1 MLTNLDQRCIF
12 LCVLLGLS
20 PAAMAT
26 DEDGSAK
33 TVTAEK
39 ATKERDTVETE
50 NRAAVDSAEAVAE
63 KLVPTILST
72 VSADEVCKDIGNKLG
87 SVSVNECQ
95 RQQMA
100 VTEGV
105 SVNGTPILIKTY
117 PPLEQREPR
126 GKVLLIGGIHGDEY
140 SSVSVVFKWM
150 NILNQYHSGLF
161 HWRIAPLVNP
171 DGLLQANSQ
180 RMNAHGVDL
189 NRNFPMAQDWEV
201 ALEDYWIEKTGRNP
215 RRYPGDGPL
224 SEPETR
230 WLAEEIKSFD
240 PDVIV
245 SVHAPYGVVD
255 YDGPRDGPY
264 RLGRLY
270 LDLLGTYPGSL
281 GRYAGVQLNKPLV
294 TIELPYAGIMPSAEE
309 INDIWVDLIRWL
321 NDNIAQENSTV
332 VAE

>member
-1 MLTNLDQRCIF
+1 MLTNLRCIF
-12 LCVLLGLS
+12 LFLGLLLGQS
-20 PAAMAT
+20 TAVMAIDESHHADTVAEEKTT
-26 DEDGSAK
+26 DETADDGTSAK
-33 TVTAEK
+33 SI
-39 ATKERDTVETE
+39 
-50 NRAAVDSAEAVAE
+50 AVDSVAE
-63 KLVPTILST
+63 KTAPKTVST
-72 VSADEVCKDIGNKLG
+72 VSMDAVCKDIGNKLG
-87 SVSVNECQ
+87 SVSIKECLSQ
-95 RQQMA
+95 KMTA
-100 VTEGV
+100 SDGI
-105 SVNGTPILIKTY
+105 SVKGTPILVKTY
-117 PPLEQREPR
+117 PPLEQRKPL

-171 DGLLQANSQ
+171 DGLLQNNSQ
-180 RMNAHGVDL
+180 RMNARGVDL
-189 NRNFPMAQDWEV
+189 NRNFPMAESWEV
-201 ALEDYWIEKTGRNP
+201 ALNDYWVEKTSRNP

-309 INDIWVDLIRWL
+309 INDIWVDLVRWL
-321 NDNIAQENSTV
+321 NNNIPQENATV